1 MPTTWHCAF
10 RLTFR
15 LLPRERQSE
24 HARVLLD
31 SDGLTPDEVLARL
44 PYDRARARAP
54 GELPDPKRYR
64 DPRQLLR
71 TVGLVYEQER
81 DGQTVLRVTELG
93 KATRRWMEHLTE
105 QNCPVLS
112 RHVAL
117 ALAACQLRTPTRE
130 GRDYDAEVFPFR
142 TIWQIML
149 ALDGRINSDEL
160 NRAIFKIGGEDEI
173 PYAIEAIRSYRM
185 SGNLDDMGPETVTEQ
200 AKNDRILVWMG
211 WASFGWML
219 IQEKGPNGY
228 YAVRPNCLSVLME
241 ASRIRHR
248 HRMFANE
255 AEYAFHLSRC
265 AALPPDLR

>member
-15 LLPRERQSE
+15 LLPREKQSV

-31 SDGLTPDEVLARL
+31 SDGLTPEEILARL
-44 PYDRARARAP
+44 PYDKARAKAP

-71 TVGLVYEQER
+71 TVGLVYEEELEGR
-81 DGQTVLRVTELG
+81 TVLRVTELG
-93 KATRRWMEHLTE
+93 KATRRWMDHLTE
-105 QNCPVLS
+105 RNCPVLS

-130 GRDYDAEVFPFR
+130 GKDYEAEVFPFR
-142 TIWQIML
+142 TIWQVML

-160 NRAIFKIGGEDEI
+160 NRAVLKIGNDEEI
-173 PYAIEAIRSYRM
+173 PHAVEAIRSYRV

-219 IQEKGPNGY
+219 IQEKGNDGY
-228 YAVRPNCLSVLME
+228 YSIRPNCLGVLTE

-248 HRMFANE
+248 HRTFANE
-255 AEYAFHLSRC
+255 AEYAHHISRC

>member
-1 MPTTWHCAF
+1 MPTTWRCSF

-15 LLPRERQSE
+15 LLSREEQSAR
-24 HARVLLD
+24 ARVLLD
-31 SDGLTPDEVLARL
+31 SDGLPPDEILARL
-44 PYDRARARAP
+44 PYEDARSKAP

-71 TVGLVYEQER
+71 TVGLVYEQEHR
-81 DGQTVLRVTELG
+81 GQTVLRVTELG
-93 KATRRWMEHLTE
+93 KATRRWMDHLTE
-105 QNCPVLS
+105 RNCPVLG

-117 ALAACQLRTPTRE
+117 ALAACQLRTPMRD
-130 GRDYDAEVFPFR
+130 GRNYDTEVFPFR
-142 TIWQIML
+142 TIWQVML

-160 NRAIFKIGGEDEI
+160 NRAVLKIGGEDEI
-173 PYAIEAIRSYRM
+173 PHAIEAIRSYRS
-185 SGNLDDMGPETVTEQ
+185 SGNLNDMGPETVTEE

-219 IQEKGPNGY
+219 IQEKSRDGH
-228 YAVRPNCLSVLME
+228 YAIRPNCLGVLKE

-248 HRMFANE
+248 HRTFATE
-255 AEYAFHLSRC
+255 AEYALHISRC